1 MITIYQK
8 TVTDTHL
15 KELSEFKIGSWI
27 FVEDPSDKEINRLA
41 SEFKLEPTLLRDALD
56 PNEVPRVEEEEGV
69 TYIFTRVPH
78 SVEGKVATVPML
90 VVLAESFIL
99 TLSQENLPIFKRIIA
114 DKVKLVTTQKTRA
127 ILQIFSEINTAY
139 NAYISEISKRVR
151 SLGINLERITN
162 KDIIQFVNYEGILN
176 DFLAALVPINAI
188 LKTLLSGKHLKLYE
202 KDMDLTEDLLLG
214 NEQLLVLCRGN
225 LTTIVNIR
233 QAYSVVMTN
242 NLNRVIKLLTSLTV
256 ILTVPT
262 MIASIYGMNVGLP
275 FADSP
280 LIFWIIVGVI
290 VLIILALLRIFY
302 RNDWL

>member
-27 FVEDPSDKEINRLA
+27 FVENPSDKEINRLSA
-41 SEFKLEPTLLRDALD
+41 EFKLEPTLLRDALD

-214 NEQLLVLCRGN
+214 NEQLLVVCRAN

-262 MIASIYGMNVGLP
+262 MIASIYGMNVSLP
-275 FADSP
+275 LADSP
-280 LIFWIIVGVI
+280 MIFWIIVGVI
-290 VLIILALLRIFY
+290 VLIILTLLRIFY